1 MSLDG
6 GAGATGPRWFDEA
19 EVAGLD
25 PRLVAMLDHARGFA
39 KVPFRIT
46 SGLRGSAE
54 NRSVGGVDDSAHT
67 RGLAVDLAC
76 FDARARMRMLS
87 GLIVAGFRRL
97 GVYNLHIH
105 ADIDESLPQDV
116 LWTGQSH

>member
-1 MSLDG
+1 
-6 GAGATGPRWFDEA
+6 
-19 EVAGLD
+19 
-25 PRLVAMLDHARGFA
+25 
-39 KVPFRIT
+39 
-46 SGLRGSAE
+46 
-54 NRSVGGVDDSAHT
+54 
-67 RGLAVDLAC
+67 
-76 FDARARMRMLS
+76 MRMLS